1 MDENQLL
8 KIKETKTGKGVTF
21 PRVDVRKRKSSD
33 QRERETAR
41 REMTLRERV
50 SSREMLVL
58 GSVLDLAKADAGR
71 RQELGAVLLGELLRL
86 KVGR

>member
-1 MDENQLL
+1 MRGASL
-8 KIKETKTGKGVTF
+8 KSRSSGRELKEV
-21 PRVDVRKRKSSD
+21 
-33 QRERETAR
+33 AR

-50 SSREMLVL
+50 SSRETLVL
-58 GSVLDLAKADAGR
+58 GSVLGPAKADAGR